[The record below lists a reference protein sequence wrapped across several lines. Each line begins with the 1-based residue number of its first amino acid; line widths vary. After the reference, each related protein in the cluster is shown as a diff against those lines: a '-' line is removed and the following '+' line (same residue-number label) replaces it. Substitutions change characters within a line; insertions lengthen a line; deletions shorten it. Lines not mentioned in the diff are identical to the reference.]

1 MMTTNFFEEILAEK
15 CEKLR
20 DLETA
25 TMFIKSKEAMKKE
38 LFEIRVAVSEMS
50 NGVESIKRKLNEMK
64 KQNNKCRELLSLFE
78 ALDKKVLHMEQ
89 SVPPELICDYR
100 NADSSLSLNISPEEK
115 LVKELQTLKVNNNT
129 IKLETPMRDC
139 KKTLFNEFEACP
151 MILLISKDEFSTVP
165 KYIIGRQSLDTVNNL
180 INTINQILKAKYTL
194 LSLGKAHARKQGKLD
209 VYLHY
214 KKQDLD
220 ICNDNEYVYF
230 FTGEDYEKHTNT
242 KLNKIKLN
250 LLTVLRHCK
259 RIREYR
265 VKNDL
270 RYVILTNK

>member
-1 MMTTNFFEEILAEK
+1 MTTTYSLEEILIRK

-25 TMFIKSKEAMKKE
+25 TVFIKSKGVMKDE
-38 LFEIRVAVSEMS
+38 FFEMRTVVSEMCS
-50 NGVESIKRKLNEMK
+50 GIESMKQRLNEMK
-64 KQNNKCRELLSLFE
+64 EENNKCRELLSLLKT
-78 ALDKKVLHMEQ
+78 LDTKILHMEQ
-89 SVPPELICDYR
+89 NVPFELIRDYH
-100 NADSSLSLNISPEEK
+100 NTENSLLLNISSEEK
-115 LVKELQTLKVNNNT
+115 LVKELQISKINNDT
-129 IKLETPMRDC
+129 TKLETPIKDC
-139 KKTLFNEFEACP
+139 KKKLFNEFEVCP
-151 MILLISKDEFSTVP
+151 MILLISIDEFNKVP

-180 INTINQILKAKYTL
+180 IDTINQILKAKYTF
-194 LSLGKAHARKQGKLD
+194 LSLGKAHARKQGKLNIF
-209 VYLHY
+209 LNY

-242 KLNKIKLN
+242 KLNKMKLN

-259 RIREYR
+259 RLREYR

-270 RYVILTNK
+270 RYVVLTKK

>member
-1 MMTTNFFEEILAEK
+1 MMSTNSFEEILEEK

-20 DLETA
+20 ELETA
-25 TMFIKSKEAMKKE
+25 TMLIKSKEAMKEE
-38 LFEIRVAVSEMS
+38 LFKIRAAVLEMS
-50 NGVESIKRKLNEMK
+50 NGIESIKSKLNEMK
-64 KQNNKCRELLSLFE
+64 EQNNECRELLSLFE

-89 SVPPELICDYR
+89 SVPPELIRDYH
-100 NADSSLSLNISPEEK
+100 NAENSLSLNISPEEK
-115 LVKELQTLKVNNNT
+115 LAKELQRSEVNNDT

-139 KKTLFNEFEACP
+139 KKTLFNEFEVCP
-151 MILLISKDEFSTVP
+151 MILLISKDEFNTVP

-180 INTINQILKAKYTL
+180 IDTINRILKAKYTL
-194 LSLGKAHARKQGKLD
+194 LSLGKAHARKQGKLN
-209 VYLHY
+209 VYLNY

-259 RIREYR
+259 RLREYR

-270 RYVILTNK
+270 RYVVLTNK

>member
-1 MMTTNFFEEILAEK
+1 MMSTNSFEEILEEK

-25 TMFIKSKEAMKKE
+25 TMLIKSKEAMKEE
-38 LFEIRVAVSEMS
+38 LFKIRAAVSEMS
-50 NGVESIKRKLNEMK
+50 NGIESIKSKLNEMK
-64 KQNNKCRELLSLFE
+64 EQNNECRELLSLFE

-89 SVPPELICDYR
+89 SVPPELIHDYH
-100 NADSSLSLNISPEEK
+100 NAESSLSLNISSEEK
-115 LVKELQTLKVNNNT
+115 LAKELQRSEVNNDV

-139 KKTLFNEFEACP
+139 KKMLFNEFEVCP
-151 MILLISKDEFSTVP
+151 MILLISKDEFNTVP

-180 INTINQILKAKYTL
+180 IDTINRILKAKYTF
-194 LSLGKAHARKQGKLD
+194 LSLGKAHARKQGKLN
-209 VYLHY
+209 VYLNY

-259 RIREYR
+259 RLREYR

-270 RYVILTNK
+270 RYVVLTNK